1 MENKGVNTQTP
12 EEEMALSMQEF
23 FKKCLSHWKLFLVSI
38 IVFCAAGAWYGLS
51 QEPIYKRSMEL
62 LVKDQEGGASIG
74 DISSAFSSLG
84 LGSAKTNV
92 NNELISFL
100 SPAVLYEVIEELG
113 LDVNY
118 TTPSRFYD
126 RTLYGT
132 NLPYIV
138 KFKDLE
144 EQEAAGF
151 KITKGNSGEL
161 ILNKFYRWTSEGKET
176 YDKEIKIK
184 PGPGDIQT
192 PLGRIVV
199 SASTKFDPL
208 KAKGKNGYEGT
219 PIYIDRD
226 GMQSTLETYT
236 GKINGDLVDKDADVI
251 ELTMKDESIQRAVD
265 VLNTI
270 LSVYNQN
277 WVEDK
282 NKIAIATSKFIDD
295 RLVSIQKELADVE
308 ADISKYKS
316 ENLVPDIVEVAKI
329 QLKENSEM
337 TSKVLEA
344 TNKLTMATYLRDY
357 LDNPANAKSVIP
369 VNTGIASPTLESE
382 ISAYNSI
389 LLNRNN
395 LAANSSESNPIV
407 QEYDTQLAGVHRSI
421 IAAVDGEITSLQK
434 VLNNMTG
441 AQGDVKS
448 QIASGP
454 LQANYLL
461 SIERQQEVKQELY
474 LFLLQKK
481 EENDLSRKFTADNVR
496 VITPP
501 MGSLL
506 QVSPKKKLIVG
517 VMFLLGLIFPAIWI
531 YIRLASDT
539 KIRNRKDL
547 EGLSAPFAGEIP
559 FVGKRSLR
567 DRFSGLFPAGKKTS
581 GKMESVISVVKPGSR
596 DAISESF
603 RIMRGN
609 LDFMNRRKDES
620 NVILL
625 TSFNPGSGK
634 SFISYNLAASFALK
648 GKKVLLVDGDL
659 RHGSVSQFVNMPS
672 KGLTN
677 YLTGSTDDWRQFVTA
692 VPEHQNMFIMPI
704 GHRPPN
710 PAELIESGKM
720 GDFIKEA
727 RNDFDYIL
735 IDCPPTDV
743 VIDTR
748 LMEQYADS
756 TVFVIRAGLLEKKQI
771 AEIDNIYTRKEFK
784 NMSIVLNATTDGSQ
798 RKTYGAYGYYS
809 ND

>member
-1 MENKGVNTQTP
+1 
-12 EEEMALSMQEF
+12 MALSMQDF
-23 FKKCLSHWKLFLVSI
+23 FKKCLSHWKLFLVSV
-38 IVFCAAGAWYGLS
+38 IVFCLAGAWYGLS
-51 QEPIYKRSMEL
+51 QEPIYKRSMEI
-62 LVKDQEGGASIG
+62 LVKDQEGAASMG

-84 LGSAKTNV
+84 LGGMKTNV

-100 SPAVLYEVIEELG
+100 SPAVLYEVIKDLG

-118 TTPSRFYD
+118 STPARFYD
-126 RTLYGT
+126 RTLYGF
-132 NLPYIV
+132 NQPYVV

-144 EQEAAGF
+144 DQEAAGF

-161 ILNKFYRWTSEGKET
+161 ILNKFYRWTPDGKET

-184 PGPGDIQT
+184 AGANDVQT
-192 PLGRIVV
+192 PLGRVV
-199 SASTKFDPL
+199 VDTNSKFEPL

-251 ELTMKDESIQRAVD
+251 ELTMKDESVERAVD

-270 LSVYNQN
+270 LIVYNEN

-282 NKIAIATSKFIDD
+282 NKIAVATSKFIDD
-295 RLVSIQKELADVE
+295 RLVSIQKELAEVD
-308 ADISKYKS
+308 ADISKFKS
-316 ENLVPDIVEVAKI
+316 ENLVPDVREAAKI
-329 QLKENSEM
+329 QLEQSAEM
-337 TSKVLEA
+337 SAKMLE
-344 TNKLTMATYLRDY
+344 TNNQMAMATYLRDY
-357 LDNPANAKSVIP
+357 LNNPANAKNVIP
-369 VNTGIASPTLESE
+369 VNTGITSVTLEAE
-382 ISAYNSI
+382 ISNYNGI

-395 LAANSSESNPIV
+395 LAANSSDNNPIV
-407 QEYDTQLAGVHRSI
+407 KEYDTQLAGLRRSI
-421 IAAVDGEITSLQK
+421 IAAVDGEITALQK
-434 VLNNMTG
+434 ALKNMSG
-441 AQGDVKS
+441 VQGSVNS
-448 QIASGP
+448 QLASGP
-454 LQANYLL
+454 VQANYLL
-461 SIERQQEVKQELY
+461 SIERQQVVKQELY
-474 LFLLQKK
+474 MYLLQKK

-531 YIRLASDT
+531 YIRMATDT

-547 EGLSAPFAGEIP
+547 DGLSAPFAGEIP
-559 FVGKRSLR
+559 FVGKRSIGERL
-567 DRFSGLFPAGKKTS
+567 GAIFPSNKKPSNT
-581 GKMESVISVVKPGSR
+581 KMESVVSVVKPGSR
-596 DAISESF
+596 DAVSESF

-620 NVILL
+620 SVILL

-677 YLTGSTDDWRQFVTA
+677 YLTGSTDDWRQFVTP
-692 VPEHQNMFIMPI
+692 VPEHQNMYIMPI

-727 RNDFDYIL
+727 RNDYDYIL

-771 AEIDNIYTRKEFK
+771 AEIDSIYTRKEFK
-784 NMSIVLNATTDGSQ
+784 NMSIVLNATTDGGQ
-798 RKTYGAYGYYS
+798 RKAYGAYGYYS